1 MMLLQVKRLLPPIVT
16 LVLVLLAWEVGVIA
30 AKIPPYILPAPSAVF
45 SSLIQDDGSLYRALA
60 VTLRIC
66 FLALALA
73 SFSAF
78 ALAILFA
85 QSRLAERAFFPL
97 AVILQVTP
105 IIAIAPFL
113 LIYLPTSD
121 LAVIVCAAIVAFF
134 PILANTLHGLV
145 SVERGHLD
153 LFRLYR
159 ASQWQIL
166 WKLRLPTALPSIMTG
181 LRIAGGLSLTGAVA
195 AEFVAG
201 SAGAGS
207 GLAWRL
213 LEAGYRLEI
222 PRMFAA
228 LFLFAATGVAIFGL
242 FSFISWLLLRRWHE
256 APR

>member
-1 MMLLQVKRLLPPIVT
+1 MMLQMKRLLPPIIM
-16 LVLVLLAWEVGVIA
+16 LFLLLLAWEVIVIV
-30 AKIPPYILPAPSAVF
+30 AKIPSYILPGPSAVF
-45 SSLIQDDGSLYRALA
+45 SILIQDGGSLYRALM

-66 FLALALA
+66 FSALALA
-73 SFSAF
+73 SLSAF
-78 ALAILFA
+78 SLAFLFA
-85 QSRLAERAFFPL
+85 QSRLVERAFFPF

-134 PILANTLHGLV
+134 PILANTLHGLI
-145 SVERGHLD
+145 SVDRGHLD

-159 ASQWQIL
+159 ASPWQIL
-166 WKLRLPTALPSIMTG
+166 WKLRLPTALPEIMTG
-181 LRIAGGLSLTGAVA
+181 LRIAGGLSLIGAVA

-201 SAGAGS
+201 SAGVGS

-228 LFLFAATGVAIFGL
+228 LFLLAATGVAIFGL
-242 FSFISWLLLRRWHE
+242 SSLLSWLVLRRWHE
-256 APR
+256 TPR

>member
-1 MMLLQVKRLLPPIVT
+1 MMLQIKRLLPPIIM
-16 LVLVLLAWEVGVIA
+16 LLLLLLAWEVIIIV

-45 SSLIQDDGSLYRALA
+45 SSLIQDWRSLYRALI
-60 VTLRIC
+60 VTLRVC
-66 FLALALA
+66 
-73 SFSAF
+73 FSAF
-78 ALAILFA
+78 VLASLSALGLAILFA

-105 IIAIAPFL
+105 IVAIAPFL
-113 LIYLPTSD
+113 LIYLSTTD

-134 PILANTLHGLV
+134 PILANTLHGLI
-145 SVERGHLD
+145 SVERSHLD

-159 ASQWQIL
+159 ASRWQIL

-228 LFLFAATGVAIFGL
+228 LFLLAATGVAIFGL
-242 FSFISWLLLRRWHE
+242 SSFVSWLVLRRWHE
-256 APR
+256 TPR

>member
-1 MMLLQVKRLLPPIVT
+1 MMLQVKRLLPPIIT
-16 LVLVLLAWEVGVIA
+16 LVLLLLAWEVGVIV
-30 AKIPPYILPAPSAVF
+30 AKIPPYILPTPSAVF
-45 SSLIQDDGSLYRALA
+45 SVLIQDGSLYRALI

-66 FLALALA
+66 FSAFVLA
-73 SFSAF
+73 SLSAI

-85 QSRLAERAFFPL
+85 QSRFAERAFFPL

-113 LIYLPTSD
+113 LIYLPTPD
-121 LAVIVCAAIVAFF
+121 LAVIVCAVIVAFF
-134 PILANTLHGLV
+134 PILANTLHGLI
-145 SVERGHLD
+145 SVERSYLD

-159 ASQWQIL
+159 ASRWQVL

-181 LRIAGGLSLTGAVA
+181 LRIGGGLSLIGAVA

-201 SAGAGS
+201 SAGVKS
-207 GLAWRL
+207 GLAWHL

-228 LFLFAATGVAIFGL
+228 LFLLAATGVAIYGL
-242 FSFISWLLLRRWHE
+242 SSFMSWLVLRRWHE
-256 APR
+256 TAR